1 MNPIPYLKKW
11 RRVAATLAV
20 SIAAYAP
27 AAAQDEYNTRGNVLI
42 GRAVLPAAT
51 FAPGPTSGQYLG
63 LGPINKQPL
72 PFVNKQPVQGFSAVL
87 DNQDG
92 TYLALSDNGFGN
104 IVNSADYHLRVYTIQ
119 PRFERKKGGKGDVK
133 VRGFIELSDPDKKI
147 PFAIVNH
154 FTKKR
159 ILTGADFDLESF
171 QKTADGTLW
180 FGDEFGPFLI
190 HTDAQGKVLEA
201 PIALPDFDNEGKE
214 IRAAQNPY
222 SEEISAL
229 RIMNAVRTH
238 ARINKNTKTLVI
250 SPWFPMLDDGNP
262 ATASP
267 DRANPPANSGLAR
280 ASSEIFNVASL
291 KSAGYPVVPYTI
303 NDTATMRAL
312 IRLGV
317 NGIISDRPDL
327 LREVVFGYDGN
338 RDGKPDFV
346 DADGLIDGKLFDAQG
361 HRGSRGLRP
370 ENTLP
375 AMEAA
380 LDNLMATL
388 ETDCG
393 ITKDGVPVL
402 DHDPH
407 VEAAKVRRADGQPY
421 VFETEAFVKDLTAAE
436 IQSTFI
442 ADKLLPGFLPA
453 QTNDRSLSPVAVA
466 FALENGLPD
475 PYVLPTLQQLF
486 DFVAFYVTY
495 YQSGPG
501 SNEPDAEARWKNAQR
516 VRFNVE
522 TKINPRTDADA
533 KGDVFAER
541 TVDAE
546 TFAKAVADVIVKN
559 NLTDRADIQSFDFR
573 TLLITQE
580 KYPQIR
586 TVYLFGDFPKIGSS
600 SDGTN
605 LQDQDGRNTPWLAG
619 LYWPYRTT
627 ALSNPFRARTS
638 GGFEGMAYDRWA
650 NRLLPLLEQPLV
662 GSDPKTLLIHAFDLA
677 KKAYTGTRYPYV
689 LEARGAAIGEFT
701 LFSPQRGVII
711 ERDGSQGNLQGFKTI
726 QEVELGEAGKP
737 VGKRLA
743 VDLVNIQ
750 DRARIS
756 EPGLPGDVGLGET
769 FAFPFTTIES
779 VVVLDEK
786 RIGVVN
792 DNNFPFS
799 VGRHVGDTLP

>member
-1 MNPIPYLKKW
+1 M
-11 RRVAATLAV
+11 
-20 SIAAYAP
+20 
-27 AAAQDEYNTRGNVLI
+27 
-42 GRAVLPAAT
+42 
-51 FAPGPTSGQYLG
+51 
-63 LGPINKQPL
+63 
-72 PFVNKQPVQGFSAVL
+72 
-87 DNQDG
+87 
-92 TYLALSDNGFGN
+92 
-104 IVNSADYHLRVYTIQ
+104 
-119 PRFERKKGGKGDVK
+119 
-133 VRGFIELSDPDKKI
+133 
-147 PFAIVNH
+147 
-154 FTKKR
+154 
-159 ILTGADFDLESF
+159 
-171 QKTADGTLW
+171 
-180 FGDEFGPFLI
+180 
-190 HTDAQGKVLEA
+190 
-201 PIALPDFDNEGKE
+201 
-214 IRAAQNPY
+214 
-222 SEEISAL
+222 
-229 RIMNAVRTH
+229 
-238 ARINKNTKTLVI
+238 
-250 SPWFPMLDDGNP
+250 
-262 ATASP
+262 
-267 DRANPPANSGLAR
+267 
-280 ASSEIFNVASL
+280 
-291 KSAGYPVVPYTI
+291 VPYTI

-317 NGIISDRPDL
+317 NGIISDRADL
-327 LREVVFGYDGN
+327 LREVVYGYDGN
-338 RDGKPDFV
+338 RDGKSDFV

-361 HRGSRGLRP
+361 HRGNRGLRP

-393 ITKDGVPVL
+393 ITRDGVPVL

-421 VFETEAFVKDLTAAE
+421 VFETELLVKDLTAEE

-453 QTNDRSLSPVAVA
+453 QTNDRALSPVAVA
-466 FALENGLPD
+466 FALENELPD

-486 DFVAFYVTY
+486 DFVSFYATY

-501 SNEPDAEARWKNAQR
+501 SDDPDAERRWKNAQR

-541 TVDAE
+541 TVDAK

-586 TVYLFGDFPKIGSS
+586 TVYLFGDFPKTGNSG
-600 SDGTN
+600 DGTN

-619 LYWPYRTT
+619 LYWPYRAT
-627 ALSNPFRARTS
+627 ALSNPFRARSS

-662 GSDPKTLLIHAFDLA
+662 GGDPKTLLIHAFDLQT
-677 KKAYTGTRYPYV
+677 KAYTGARYPYV
-689 LEARGAAIGEFT
+689 LESRGTAIGEFT
-701 LFSPQRGVII
+701 MFSPRRGVII
-711 ERDGSQGNLQGFKTI
+711 ERDGTQGNLQGFKTI
-726 QEVELGEAGKP
+726 YEVELGEAGKP

-750 DRARIS
+750 DRNRIS

-769 FAFPFTTIES
+769 FAFPFVTIES

-786 RIGVVN
+786 RIGVLN

-799 VGRHVGDTLP
+799 VGRHVGDTLPDDNEFILIQLDTPLGVAKIEGYAGFTLVNADTDEDLRSLNNGDAIDLALLPTRQLNIRAEIADPKARSVVFDLNDKKGYRTDNQAPYALGEEKDGDYAGVALPVGKHTITATPYSLARGRGVAGKPATVTFEIKDSELATPAAVTAVNAPSV